1 MERYKSVNEYI
12 SSHKEWSDALKK
24 LRIIILNTELQ
35 ETIKWG
41 GPVYTINNKNVVGL
55 GAFKSYVGLWF
66 FQGVLL
72 NDKKK
77 RLVNAQ
83 EGVTKALRQLR
94 FNSIDEINDKLVL
107 EYINEA
113 IKNQKEGKGIK
124 PSKKG
129 KIEIPSELKK
139 GFNKNKRFKIS
150 FDQLTAFKQRE
161 YCEYIDGA
169 KREATKNSRIEKI
182 IPMIL
187 DGIGLNDK
195 YRE

>member
-12 SSHKEWSDALKK
+12 SSHKEWSDAQKK

-113 IKNQKEGKGIK
+113 IKNQKEGEEIR
-124 PSKKG
+124 PTKKG
-129 KIEIPSELKK
+129 EIEILSELTKE
-139 GFNKNKRFKIS
+139 FNKNKKLKIS
-150 FDQLTAFKQRE
+150 FDQLTPFKQRE
-161 YCEYIDGA
+161 YCEYIEGA
-169 KREATKNSRIEKI
+169 KREATKNSRLEKI

-187 DGIGLNDK
+187 KGIGLNDK
-195 YRE
+195 YR

>member
-55 GAFKSYVGLWF
+55 GAFISYVGLWF

-83 EGVTKALRQLR
+83 EEVTKALRQLR

-113 IKNQKEGKGIK
+113 IKNQKEGKEIR
-124 PSKKG
+124 PTKKG
-129 KIEIPSELKK
+129 EIEIPSELTKE
-139 GFNKNKRFKIS
+139 FNKN
-150 FDQLTAFKQRE
+150 
-161 YCEYIDGA
+161 
-169 KREATKNSRIEKI
+169 
-182 IPMIL
+182 
-187 DGIGLNDK
+187 
-195 YRE
+195 